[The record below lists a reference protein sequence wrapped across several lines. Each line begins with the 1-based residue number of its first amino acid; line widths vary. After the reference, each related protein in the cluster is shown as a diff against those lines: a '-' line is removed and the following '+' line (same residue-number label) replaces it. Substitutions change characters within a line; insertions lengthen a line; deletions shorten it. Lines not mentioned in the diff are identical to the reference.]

1 MKHILKR
8 MASGVLSLL
17 LLISLFSTATAN
29 DIGPIEAG
37 ALFQCNYVVIGT
49 YTTEE
54 EKQAAIQNI
63 LAADPTA
70 AIFTSIE
77 DCDVFRTSLA
87 NATMEYSEVLFAR
100 SVQRT
105 QKISL
110 KIGVSAYVNLYYDY
124 IAQKGGTVLSV
135 TSPYT
140 TFTGFTFGNSYEQNY
155 LSVKK
160 SGTTKIVSDLGFSI
174 HHYLLIDG
182 LIRIGTS
189 NCRWKFTH
197 NVTANTVTKVRI
209 Y

>member
-1 MKHILKR
+1 MKRAIKR
-8 MASGVLSLL
+8 MVCGVLSMLL
-17 LLISLFSTATAN
+17 LVSLFPTAFAI
-29 DIGPIEAG
+29 DSGPVDKESM
-37 ALFQCNYVVIGT
+37 FECNYVVIGT
-49 YTTEE
+49 YTNEE
-54 EKQAAIQNI
+54 EKQAAIQSI
-63 LAADPTA
+63 LSADPTA
-70 AIFTSIE
+70 AIFTSNE
-77 DCDVFRTSLA
+77 DCDVFRNSLV
-87 NATMEYSEVLFAR
+87 NATMEYSDVSLAR

-110 KIGVSAYVNLYYDY
+110 KIGVSAYVNLYYNY

-197 NVTANTVTKVRI
+197 NVTTDTVSKVRV